1 MLHANILAH
10 SVYVFRL
17 LAVLRMQEEYAQFIE
32 GLCDDFDMKPDSCI
46 TQVHFVQVLK
56 AQLRA
61 AAGAAAGM
69 PEDPLQLL
77 ASVHGM
83 PLHTIQ
89 QEQNQVSGSEK
100 SADLDDA
107 PATAAAAR
115 PDQPSLARKSAFAD
129 YSNTPLEELDPCEAA
144 VQRCD
149 AALHGT
155 AAALKQFEAADTAAA
170 LEEAEVSAFQAA
182 AAACASTAAHQAA
195 FAQGQP
201 ATAASAAGTAPEC
214 RTPGQLSRTCS
225 SATAFSNAE
234 RGPCAPGML
243 TCPQARLR
251 QHTLMRQRTL
261 TSRQAGRLPE
271 GMRSGPSA
279 RSGPSTT
286 AECAQQLAMQQQ
298 QCQQHMQVGE
308 LTPQA
313 SHCYHQG

>member
-1 MLHANILAH
+1 
-10 SVYVFRL
+10 
-17 LAVLRMQEEYAQFIE
+17 MQEEYAQFIE

-61 AAGAAAGM
+61 AAAAAAGM
-69 PEDPLQLL
+69 PEDDQQLL

-89 QEQNQVSGSEK
+89 QEQNQVSGYEK
-100 SADLDDA
+100 SADLPDA
-107 PATAAAAR
+107 PASAAAAR
-115 PDQPSLARKSAFAD
+115 GDQPTLARKSAFAD

-144 VQRCD
+144 VQQCD
-149 AALHGT
+149 AALRDT
-155 AAALKQFEAADTAAA
+155 EAAMNKFEAADTAAA
-170 LEEAEVSAFQAA
+170 LDDAEASAFQAA
-182 AAACASTAAHQAA
+182 EAACAATAAQQAA
-195 FAQGQP
+195 FAQCQP
-201 ATAASAAGTAPEC
+201 ATAASVADTATEC
-214 RTPGQLSRTCS
+214 RTPGQLSRANS

-234 RGPCAPGML
+234 RGPWAPGML

-251 QHTLMRQRTL
+251 QHTLMRQRTMH
-261 TSRQAGRLPE
+261 RVPE

-298 QCQQHMQVGE
+298 QCQQHMQV
-308 LTPQA
+308 
-313 SHCYHQG
+313 SN